1 MPISIGIFIGT
12 HMTQTS
18 NNPLRQFFRQPAIY
32 LRLPSG
38 GQHWAPGSLVMPEN
52 GELPIYPMTAIDE
65 INYRTPDALFNGQAV
80 INVIQS
86 CVPAIKDAGKIPN
99 TDLNALLVAIRI
111 ASYGHAMDI
120 ASTCPECKNEDEF
133 SVDLRILL
141 DHMGSPDYSKVMDQ
155 GDLQIVFKPS
165 TYEEQNKSA
174 LEQFEKQKLLQ
185 QANET
190 NTTDEQRNKMLS
202 ESLRQITE
210 LTINLISKSIAA
222 IQVPGAVVN
231 DPEQIKEF
239 LHQCDRNVFKQIRDH
254 VIDLT
259 QQGQIK
265 PLDVECTAC
274 SHQHKQEINLD
285 MTSFFDSAS

>member
-1 MPISIGIFIGT
+1 
-12 HMTQTS
+12 MTTTS

-38 GQHWAPGSLVMPEN
+38 GQYWAPGSLAMPEN

-99 TDLNALLVAIRI
+99 TDLNAILVAIRI

-120 ASTCPECKNEDEF
+120 VSTCPECKNEDDF
-133 SVDLRILL
+133 SVDLRVLL
-141 DHMGSPDYSKVMDQ
+141 DNIIPPDYSKVMDQ
-155 GDLQIVFKPS
+155 GDLKIMFRPS

-174 LEQFEKQKLLQ
+174 LEQFEKQKVLQ
-185 QANET
+185 QVNDS
-190 NTTDEQRNKMLS
+190 NITDEERRKVLA

-222 IQVPGAVVN
+222 IQIPGAVVN
-231 DPEQIKEF
+231 DVEQIKEF
-239 LHQCDRNVFKQIRDH
+239 LHQCDRSVFKQIRDH

-259 QQGQIK
+259 QKGQIK

-274 SHQHKQEINLD
+274 NHHHTQEINLD

>member
-1 MPISIGIFIGT
+1 
-12 HMTQTS
+12 MTPLS
-18 NNPLRQFFRQPAIY
+18 NSPLRQFFRQPAIY

-38 GQHWAPGSLVMPEN
+38 GQHWAPGSLVMPDN

-120 ASTCPECKNEDEF
+120 GSTCPECKNEDEF
-133 SVDLRILL
+133 SVDLRVLL
-141 DHMGSPDYSKVMDQ
+141 DNIHSPDYSKFMNQ
-155 GDLQIVFKPS
+155 GDLQIIFRPS

-174 LEQFEKQKLLQ
+174 LEQFEKQKILQ
-185 QANET
+185 QVNESNIT
-190 NTTDEQRNKMLS
+190 EEERSKVLA

-222 IQVPGAVVN
+222 IQVPGAVVT
-231 DPEQIKEF
+231 DTDQIKEF

-254 VIDLT
+254 VIELT

-265 PLDVECTAC
+265 PVEVECTEC
-274 SHQHKQEINLD
+274 HHKYKQEINMD